1 MQERVPSNLTLT
13 FEEISEARIY
23 CLRQAQ
29 GSFSFDIHPL
39 QRGKA
44 VANTANT
51 FIHGLRERPALC
63 RWAPIKVA
71 TTGGS
76 QASNSSAETSF
87 PTYFRRRT
95 QDTSSSK
102 CDSTFRHRSPTILDS
117 WRMQQESQAYTCLSQ
132 MFSSTPQNN

>member
-87 PTYFRRRT
+87 PTYFRTRT
-95 QDTSSSK
+95 QDTSSTGSSVRTNMVL
-102 CDSTFRHRSPTILDS
+102 CLAGRLPLS
-117 WRMQQESQAYTCLSQ
+117 WLGSIFFAYTRLSVIIKL
-132 MFSSTPQNN
+132 M